1 MSMSDVAERGAFFTR
16 NSVVEF
22 ILDLAGYTIDQP
34 LHRFRLL
41 EPSFGRGNFLH
52 VIVDRL
58 LTSFLDHEGWAGSLH
73 EKLAPAIKAVELH
86 PASVEETRSRL
97 MELMT
102 KKGIHREEA
111 VQLIDAWI
119 VEGDFLLTRF
129 PHPFT
134 HVVGNPPYVRQENV
148 PDILMDE
155 YRFRYDTIF
164 DRADLYIPFIE
175 RCLQS
180 LDASG
185 KLAFICSDRW
195 MKNRYGGPL
204 RAMVANSYHL
214 ACYID
219 MVDTQAFHE
228 DVTAYPAITLITRE
242 KTGRT
247 RVVYRP
253 ETDYGTLSRL
263 ASSLN
268 AEPVSKNS
276 EILEIRNVVRGQEPW
291 ILHSADQLAIIRRLE
306 QALPLLEEVG
316 CRVGIGVATGAD
328 KAFIGPFEAL
338 DVEPDR
344 KLPLVQTKD
353 IKGGGIA
360 WQGLG
365 VINPFN
371 HDGTLVDLGDYPKLA
386 AHLAKH
392 EEVIRNRHCARKN
405 PGRWYRT
412 IDRIHPDLLSRP
424 KLLIPDIKGDAHIV
438 HEEGTLY
445 PHHNLYFITSDQ
457 WDLQALRGVLLSG
470 IARLFVS
477 LYSIR
482 MRGGYLRFQAQYLRR
497 IRVPRWDDVSHAVRK
512 ALIEAANNND
522 YAACSRAT
530 FDLYGLSQEECAVVI
545 GGNREIVVP

>member
-1 MSMSDVAERGAFFTR
+1 MAMADVAERGAFFTR

-22 ILDLAGYTIDQP
+22 ILDLAGYTVDQP

-52 VIVDRL
+52 VAVDRL
-58 LTSFLDHEGWAGSLH
+58 LTSFLDHEGWDGSLH
-73 EKLAPAIKAVELH
+73 EKLAPSIQAVELH
-86 PASVEETRSRL
+86 PSSIEETRSRL
-97 MELMT
+97 MELMIE
-102 KKGIHREEA
+102 KGINRKDA

-119 VEGDFLLTRF
+119 VEGDFLLAQF

-134 HVVGNPPYVRQENV
+134 HIVGNPPYVRQEHV
-148 PDILMDE
+148 PDILMEE

-175 RCLQS
+175 RSLHS
-180 LDASG
+180 LDAGG

-204 RAMVANSYHL
+204 RAMVANGYHL

-242 KTGRT
+242 KAGRT
-247 RVVYRP
+247 RVVHRP
-253 ETDYGTLSRL
+253 ETDSGTLSRL
-263 ASSLN
+263 AKSLN
-268 AEPVSKNS
+268 VESLPKSS
-276 EILEIRNVVRGQEPW
+276 EVLEIRDVARGQEPW
-291 ILHSADQLAIIRRLE
+291 ILHSADQLAVIRRLE
-306 QALPLLEEVG
+306 KELPLLEEVG

-328 KAFIGPFEAL
+328 KVFIGPFEAL

-353 IKGGGIA
+353 IKGGCVA
-360 WQGLG
+360 WQGQG

-371 HDGTLVDLGDYPKLA
+371 NDGTLVDLRQYPKLA
-386 AHLAKH
+386 DYLSKH

-405 PGRWYRT
+405 PGGWYRT

-424 KLLIPDIKGDAHIV
+424 KLLIPDIKGDAHIIYDD
-438 HEEGTLY
+438 GAFY

-477 LYSIR
+477 LYSIQ

-497 IRVPRWDDVSHAVRK
+497 IRVPKWGDVSHGTRK
-512 ALIEAANNND
+512 SLVAAATEND
-522 YAACSRAT
+522 YDACSRAT
-530 FDLYGLSQEECAVVI
+530 FGLYGLSQEESAVI
-545 GGNREIVVP
+545 GGNREDVVP

>member
-1 MSMSDVAERGAFFTR
+1 MAMANVTERGAFFTR
-16 NSVVEF
+16 NSIVEF
-22 ILDLAGYTIDQP
+22 ILDLAGYTVDQP

-41 EPSFGRGNFLH
+41 EPSFGQGNFLQT
-52 VIVDRL
+52 VVDRL
-58 LTSFLDHEGWAGSLH
+58 LTSFLDHEGWDGSFH
-73 EKLAPAIKAVELH
+73 EKLAPAIQAVELH
-86 PASVEETRSRL
+86 PSSIEKTRSRL
-97 MELMT
+97 MELML
-102 KKGIHREEA
+102 KKGINRKNA

-119 VEGDFLLTRF
+119 VEGDFLLAQL
-129 PHPFT
+129 PHSFT
-134 HVVGNPPYVRQENV
+134 HIVGNPPYIRPEHI
-148 PDILMDE
+148 PDILMEE

-175 RCLQS
+175 RSLHS
-180 LDASG
+180 LDTGG

-204 RAMVANSYHL
+204 RAMVANGYHL

-219 MVDTQAFHE
+219 MVDTQAFHG

-242 KTGRT
+242 KAGRT
-247 RVVYRP
+247 RVVHRP
-253 ETDYGTLSRL
+253 KTDSGTLTRL
-263 ASSLN
+263 AKYLN
-268 AEPVSKNS
+268 AEHLPKSSAV
-276 EILEIRNVVRGQEPW
+276 LEIRDVARGQEPW

-328 KAFIGPFEAL
+328 RAFIGPFEAL

-353 IKGGGIA
+353 IKAGYIA
-360 WQGLG
+360 WQGQG

-371 HDGTLVDLGDYPKLA
+371 NDGTLVDLKRYPKLA
-386 AHLAKH
+386 DYLAKY

-405 PGRWYRT
+405 PGGWYRT

-438 HEEGTLY
+438 YDDGAFY

-457 WDLQALRGVLLSG
+457 WDLQALRGILLSG

-477 LYSIR
+477 LYSIQ

-497 IRVPRWDDVSHAVRK
+497 IRVPKWGDVTHGVRK
-512 ALIEAANNND
+512 ALIAAATEND
-522 YAACSRAT
+522 YGACSRAT
-530 FDLYGLSQEECAVVI
+530 FDLYGLSQEDAAVIGENREAVV
-545 GGNREIVVP
+545 P